1 MRCFCGA
8 QRLVFFPVTCN
19 FCVHVVPTLGMRDLK
34 YAEAE
39 QRGQGPSARRR
50 RGRPPPAPARIPA
63 T

>member
-1 MRCFCGA
+1 MRCFCGV

-39 QRGQGPSARRR
+39 QRGQGP
-50 RGRPPPAPARIPA
+50 
-63 T
+63 